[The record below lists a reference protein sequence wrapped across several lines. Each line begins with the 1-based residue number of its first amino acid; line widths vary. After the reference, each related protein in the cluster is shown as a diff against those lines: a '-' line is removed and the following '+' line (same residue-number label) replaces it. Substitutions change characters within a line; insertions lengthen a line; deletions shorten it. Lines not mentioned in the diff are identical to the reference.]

1 MPLKLRG
8 QRTLPTTSV
17 LLADDDVRFFERL
30 TVHLEGEGFGM
41 VFARSGKQA
50 LRLARAQPAVA
61 LLNASLPDLSGIEI
75 CRRLRSATGTRSVPI
90 ILLGAGRDPEERVRG
105 LDAGADDYIDKPFS
119 HAELVARIKALVR
132 RSPRQDDREMLW
144 AGDIEMDVENYK
156 VRRAG
161 RRIRLGATEFRL
173 LRLLM
178 ENQGRMLSREQL
190 IGAVWAHNPAFGPN
204 SVNVFIRRLRKS
216 LNAEGEL
223 DPIRTI
229 RSIGYSLDFDA

>member
-1 MPLKLRG
+1 M
-8 QRTLPTTSV
+8 PTTSV

-30 TVHLEGEGFGM
+30 TVHLEGEGFAM
-41 VFARSGKQA
+41 VFARSGEQA

-61 LLNASLPDLSGIEI
+61 LLNSNLPDLSGIEI
-75 CRRLRSATGTRSVPI
+75 CRRLRGAKGTKAVPI
-90 ILLGAGRDPEERVRG
+90 ILLGAGKDPEDRVRG
-105 LDAGADDYIDKPFS
+105 LDAGADDYIDKPCS

-132 RSPRQDDREMLW
+132 RSPRQDDREMLR

-173 LRLLM
+173 LKLLI
-178 ENQGRMLSREQL
+178 ENEGKMLSREEL
-190 IGAVWAHNPAFGPN
+190 IGAVWAHNPAFGLN
-204 SVNVFIRRLRKS
+204 SVNVFIRRLRKA
-216 LNAEGEL
+216 LNAEGEA
-223 DPIRTI
+223 DPIRTM